1 MSAAVSVVG
10 VDPGI
15 VHTGIVAATFY
26 PDDHRIS
33 VAYSAL
39 AGDKAPAHAGLIR
52 HTCFTLP
59 TTAPTGVF
67 VEAYRERGTS
77 YGTNVPMRE
86 LLAEI
91 RRQMPEV
98 TIVDNTGVKKVVK
111 PALLKLLGLW
121 KFEQTT
127 HHQDL
132 EAAARILVFGM
143 LKDPELNELLA
154 DVLLDTINGN
164 PWRTTRQGWQ
174 RTE

>member
-1 MSAAVSVVG
+1 MSDILSVVG

-15 VHTGIVAATFY
+15 VHTGIVAANFHTAER
-26 PDDHRIS
+26 RIS

-39 AGDKAPAHAGLIR
+39 AGDAAPAHAGLIR

-59 TTAPTGVF
+59 TAAPTAVF

-77 YGTNVPMRE
+77 YGTNAPMRE

-91 RRQMPEV
+91 RRQMPEA

-111 PALLKLLGLW
+111 PALLKVLGML
-121 KFEQTT
+121 KFGQTT

-143 LKDPELNELLA
+143 LKDPVLNEVLA
-154 DVLLDTINGN
+154 DVLLATINGN
-164 PWRTTRQGWQ
+164 PWSTRQQVGG
-174 RTE
+174 

>member
-1 MSAAVSVVG
+1 MSAIVSVVG
-10 VDPGI
+10 VDPGL
-15 VHTGIVAATFY
+15 VHTGIVVASFHTEQR
-26 PDDHRIS
+26 RITVS
-33 VAYSAL
+33 YSAL
-39 AGDKAPAHAGLIR
+39 AGDVARAHAGLIR

-59 TTAPTGVF
+59 VTAPTAVF

-91 RRQMPEV
+91 RRQMPEA

-111 PALLKLLGLW
+111 PALLKLLGML
-121 KFEQTT
+121 KFGQTT

-143 LKDPELNELLA
+143 LKDPVLNELLA
-154 DVLLDTINGN
+154 DVLLDTINGS
-164 PWRTTRQGWQ
+164 PWDVV
-174 RTE
+174 